1 MLLGHS
7 NQSSPVQDE
16 TVSVQ
21 IHRDTS
27 ATPKQKL
34 LPSRPVSRTGQSFR
48 PFSRSGSKLSH
59 ISVLSSHDLLRP
71 LSRSGSRIS
80 HIIPIFE
87 DRRGRSSTAMSETI
101 SINSRLFDDNQLR
114 TSLKESYR
122 SASSSASSRNSRQFD
137 DQQSLMNDERSFTVS
152 PSKNDMFKV
161 DKYLNNNNNINNV
174 NNSDV
179 DGSLILET
187 DYYVRQIKQRR
198 NQVTISNFMLYIV
211 F

>member
-1 MLLGHS
+1 
-7 NQSSPVQDE
+7 
-16 TVSVQ
+16 
-21 IHRDTS
+21 
-27 ATPKQKL
+27 
-34 LPSRPVSRTGQSFR
+34 
-48 PFSRSGSKLSH
+48 
-59 ISVLSSHDLLRP
+59 
-71 LSRSGSRIS
+71 
-80 HIIPIFE
+80 
-87 DRRGRSSTAMSETI
+87 
-101 SINSRLFDDNQLR
+101 
-114 TSLKESYR
+114 
-122 SASSSASSRNSRQFD
+122 
-137 DQQSLMNDERSFTVS
+137 MNDERSFTVS